1 MPDIDYHQMYSRLVD
16 EVTSIYQANQKRIH
30 KGLWGMIIVLV
41 LYLTLLFVTQ
51 GSKVII
57 LLLWIMTMF
66 ALAAYLITIEYL
78 NDELKKKLEHI
89 TQIEQNFGPEEADVL
104 AVENLAKL
112 RSFIESPPSLVDV
125 IANKLE
131 MEIKADS
138 DAAPY
143 AEPDGAATE
152 AQIED
157 ELEAELIEEELASGY
172 SDTQEPEQSGYD
184 TIAADGARPDTA
196 AAGGA
201 VPAVSDPADTPSAM
215 PEAASDGSDDPS
227 GLPDA
232 SGDSEEGSSKQDS
245 SEVCVL

>member
-196 AAGGA
+196 AVGGA

>member
-143 AEPDGAATE
+143 AEPDGAAAE

-184 TIAADGARPDTA
+184 TIAADGTAPDTA
-196 AAGGA
+196 AAGDA
-201 VPAVSDPADTPSAM
+201 EPAVGDPADTPSAM

-232 SGDSEEGSSKQDS
+232 SGDSEEDSSRQDS

>member
-89 TQIEQNFGPEEADVL
+89 TQIEQDFGPEEADVL

-143 AEPDGAATE
+143 AEPDGAAAE
-152 AQIED
+152 AQIE
-157 ELEAELIEEELASGY
+157 EKLEAELIEEELASGY
-172 SDTQEPEQSGYD
+172 SDTQEPEQSGFD
-184 TIAADGARPDTA
+184 TIADGAAPDTA
-196 AAGGA
+196 AAGDA
-201 VPAVSDPADTPSAM
+201 EPAVSDPADMPSAT

-232 SGDSEEGSSKQDS
+232 SVDSEEDSSRQDS

>member
-89 TQIEQNFGPEEADVL
+89 TQIEQDFGPEEADVL

-143 AEPDGAATE
+143 AEPDGAAAE
-152 AQIED
+152 AQIEE

-184 TIAADGARPDTA
+184 TIAADGTAPDTA
-196 AAGGA
+196 AAGDA
-201 VPAVSDPADTPSAM
+201 EPAVGDPADTPSAM

-232 SGDSEEGSSKQDS
+232 SGDSEEDSSRQDS

>member
-89 TQIEQNFGPEEADVL
+89 TQIEQDFGPEEADVL

-143 AEPDGAATE
+143 AEPDGAAAE
-152 AQIED
+152 AQIEE

-184 TIAADGARPDTA
+184 TIAADSTAPDTA
-196 AAGGA
+196 AACDA
-201 VPAVSDPADTPSAM
+201 EPAVSDTADTPSAM

-227 GLPDA
+227 GLPDVSA
-232 SGDSEEGSSKQDS
+232 DSEEDSSKQDS

>member
-112 RSFIESPPSLVDV
+112 RSFIDHLATSL
-125 IANKLE
+125 
-131 MEIKADS
+131 
-138 DAAPY
+138 
-143 AEPDGAATE
+143 
-152 AQIED
+152 
-157 ELEAELIEEELASGY
+157 
-172 SDTQEPEQSGYD
+172 
-184 TIAADGARPDTA
+184 
-196 AAGGA
+196 A
-201 VPAVSDPADTPSAM
+201 VPHTRGVR
-215 PEAASDGSDDPS
+215 
-227 GLPDA
+227 L
-232 SGDSEEGSSKQDS
+232 
-245 SEVCVL
+245 

>member
-1 MPDIDYHQMYSRLVD
+1 MPDIDYHQMYNRLVD

-30 KGLWGMIIVLV
+30 KGLWGMIIVLL

-89 TQIEQNFGPEEADVL
+89 TQIEQDFGPEEADVL

-143 AEPDGAATE
+143 AEPDGAAAE
-152 AQIED
+152 AQIEE

-172 SDTQEPEQSGYD
+172 SDTQEPEQSGFD
-184 TIAADGARPDTA
+184 TIAADGAAPDTSA
-196 AAGGA
+196 DGDAE
-201 VPAVSDPADTPSAM
+201 PAVSDPADTPSAA

-232 SGDSEEGSSKQDS
+232 SGDSEEDSSRQDS

>member
-89 TQIEQNFGPEEADVL
+89 TQIEQDFGPKEADVL

-112 RSFIESPPSLVDV
+112 RSFIESPPALVDV

-196 AAGGA
+196 AAGDA
-201 VPAVSDPADTPSAM
+201 VPAVSDPADTPSST

-227 GLPDA
+227 GLPDV
-232 SGDSEEGSSKQDS
+232 SVDSEEDSSKQDS

>member
-89 TQIEQNFGPEEADVL
+89 TQIEQDFGPEEADVL

-143 AEPDGAATE
+143 AEPDGAAAE

-196 AAGGA
+196 AVGDAE
-201 VPAVSDPADTPSAM
+201 PAVSDPADTPSST

-227 GLPDA
+227 GLPDV
-232 SGDSEEGSSKQDS
+232 SVDSEEDSSRQDS

>member
-89 TQIEQNFGPEEADVL
+89 TQIEQDFGPEEADVL

-143 AEPDGAATE
+143 AEPDGAAAE

-184 TIAADGARPDTA
+184 TIAADGTAPDTA
-196 AAGGA
+196 AAGDA
-201 VPAVSDPADTPSAM
+201 EPAVGDPADTPSAM

-232 SGDSEEGSSKQDS
+232 SGDSEEDSSKQDS

>member
-143 AEPDGAATE
+143 AEPDGAAAE
-152 AQIED
+152 AQIEE
-157 ELEAELIEEELASGY
+157 ELEAEIIEEELASGY

-196 AAGGA
+196 AAGDEE
-201 VPAVSDPADTPSAM
+201 PAVGDPADTPSAM

-232 SGDSEEGSSKQDS
+232 SGDSEEDSSRQDS

>member
-89 TQIEQNFGPEEADVL
+89 TQIEQDFGPAEADVL

-143 AEPDGAATE
+143 AEPDGAAAE
-152 AQIED
+152 AQIEE

-196 AAGGA
+196 AAGDA
-201 VPAVSDPADTPSAM
+201 VPAVSDPADTPSST

-227 GLPDA
+227 GLPDV
-232 SGDSEEGSSKQDS
+232 SVDSEEDSSKQDS

>member
-66 ALAAYLITIEYL
+66 ALAANLITREYL

-89 TQIEQNFGPEEADVL
+89 TQIEQDFGPEEADVL
-104 AVENLAKL
+104 AAENLAKL

-131 MEIKADS
+131 MDIKADS

-143 AEPDGAATE
+143 AEPDGAAAE

-196 AAGGA
+196 AAGDA
-201 VPAVSDPADTPSAM
+201 VPAVGDPADTPSAM

-232 SGDSEEGSSKQDS
+232 SGDSEEDSRRQDS

>member
-89 TQIEQNFGPEEADVL
+89 TQIEQDFGPAEADVL

-143 AEPDGAATE
+143 AEPDGAAAE
-152 AQIED
+152 AQIEE
-157 ELEAELIEEELASGY
+157 ELEAEIIEEELASGY

-196 AAGGA
+196 AAGDA
-201 VPAVSDPADTPSAM
+201 VPAVSDPADTPSST

-227 GLPDA
+227 GLPDV
-232 SGDSEEGSSKQDS
+232 SVDSEEDSSKQDS